1 MILFRPVAGDKLR
14 IDLRKKDIH
23 PTKMAALEHKFDEV
37 RQDGLLLP
45 SATKPATEPDETDN
59 TPRPKTLLRRTQG
72 QLQSQKKLERLEPT
86 TPAGGDAGAVTW
98 EVFEASFE
106 VVPQLNIFSAKDMED
121 NLKAM
126 NVIIGNKNMDWEK
139 RVDALR
145 KIRALLMMDQALFVP
160 YFKDLSIA
168 FLDILKELRSQ
179 VIREACIT
187 IAFMSKTL
195 KSKLDSFCVYILQEL
210 INLVPSSVKVI
221 ASAGTVALKFV
232 IKYTH
237 APKLIPI
244 ITMNLIQSK
253 SKDLRSNLS
262 ELLGLLFE
270 DWSPRSMEKYLPNLR
285 ESLVK
290 GIADADSD
298 ARKFSR
304 R

>member
-1 MILFRPVAGDKLR
+1 
-14 IDLRKKDIH
+14 
-23 PTKMAALEHKFDEV
+23 MAALEHKFDEV

-45 SATKPATEPDETDN
+45 SALRSAMEPDEPD
-59 TPRPKTLLRRTQG
+59 TPLTSKPRIMKRAPATVPC
-72 QLQSQKKLERLEPT
+72 SKKLTLDIAPT
-86 TPAGGDAGAVTW
+86 GDAGAVTW

-106 VVPQLNIFSAKDMED
+106 VVPQLTIFSPRDMEE
-121 NLKAM
+121 NLKNM

-145 KIRALLMMDQALFVP
+145 KIRSLLMMDQALFTP

-187 IAFMSKTL
+187 IAYMSKML
-195 KSKLDSFCVYILQEL
+195 KNKLDSFCVYILQEL
-210 INLVPSSVKVI
+210 INLVPNSVKVI
-221 ASAGTVALKFV
+221 ASAGTIALKFV

-244 ITMNLIQSK
+244 ITQNLIQSK
-253 SKDLRSNLS
+253 SKDIRSNLS
-262 ELLGLLFE
+262 ELLGLLFD

-285 ESLVK
+285 ESLTK

-298 ARKFSR
+298 ARKYSR

>member
-1 MILFRPVAGDKLR
+1 
-14 IDLRKKDIH
+14 
-23 PTKMAALEHKFDEV
+23 MAALEHKFDEV

-45 SATKPATEPDETDN
+45 SALRSAIEPDETD
-59 TPRPKTLLRRTQG
+59 TPAAAKPRIMKRTPATLP
-72 QLQSQKKLERLEPT
+72 SKKLTLDITAP
-86 TPAGGDAGAVTW
+86 GDAGAVTW

-106 VVPQLNIFSAKDMED
+106 MVPQLTIFSPKDMED
-121 NLKAM
+121 NLKTM
-126 NVIIGNKNMDWEK
+126 NGIIGNKNMDWEK

-145 KIRALLMMDQALFVP
+145 KIRALLIMDQTIFTP
-160 YFKDLSIA
+160 YIKELSIA

-195 KSKLDSFCVYILQEL
+195 KSKLDSFIVYILQEL
-210 INLVPSSVKVI
+210 INLVPNSVKVI

-237 APKLIPI
+237 APKVIPI
-244 ITMNLIQSK
+244 ITQNLIQSK
-253 SKDLRSNLS
+253 SKDIRSNLS
-262 ELLGLLFE
+262 DLLGLLFD
-270 DWSPRSMEKYLPNLR
+270 DWSPRSMEKYLPNLK
-285 ESLVK
+285 ETLIK